1 MLRAVIVDRDS
12 SARCSKPSRTIEIFG
27 RLEPDDDSLLLILSE
42 WAYKTPRQVVLSLSG
57 LTLSGIDGD
66 DEHLASNLVLVAIG
80 QRALRGQWIDCC
92 NLPARLHSRLNELFA
107 AWGLPAPVCY

>member
-1 MLRAVIVDRDS
+1 VLRAVIVDRAS
-12 SARCSKPSRTIEIFG
+12 SSRCFKPSRTIEIVG
-27 RLEPDDDSLLLILSE
+27 CLEPDDDSILLILSE

-66 DEHLASNLVLVAIG
+66 DEHHASNLVLMAIG

-92 NLPARLHSRLNELFA
+92 GFPARLHFRLNELFA
-107 AWGLPAPVCY
+107 AWDLQAPVCY